1 MKELEEEMR
10 QDWQGALGSCQRS
23 LEADICIKLYEGF
36 YKKSHPGQLIRLEL
50 VLLLFFQCGY
60 AFPLDYRLSLCHRGC
75 NHKLD
80 TGQNRWH
87 GNKQV

>member
-36 YKKSHPGQLIRLEL
+36 YKKVTPNHS
-50 VLLLFFQCGY
+50 FSW
-60 AFPLDYRLSLCHRGC
+60 AFTS
-75 NHKLD
+75 
-80 TGQNRWH
+80 
-87 GNKQV
+87 

>member
-36 YKKSHPGQLIRLEL
+36 YKKKSPQIIHFHG
-50 VLLLFFQCGY
+50 LLHHKSSILGT
-60 AFPLDYRLSLCHRGC
+60 PIDGTPHMGLSNFWADPMCHR
-75 NHKLD
+75 D
-80 TGQNRWH
+80 
-87 GNKQV
+87 